1 MQYVIAYIV
10 AIVVFCVIDTLWI
23 GTFAQDFYNEQ
34 IGHLRGKV
42 NWGAAIVFYLMYIA
56 GIVIIAVH
64 PALISG
70 SVKTAVIY
78 GALFGFFC
86 YATYDLTNYATLK
99 GWPLKMV
106 IVDIIWG
113 VFLTTSIAT
122 AAAWAALKFG

>member
-1 MQYVIAYIV
+1 
-10 AIVVFCVIDTLWI
+10 
-23 GTFAQDFYNEQ
+23 
-34 IGHLRGKV
+34 V
-42 NWGAAIVFYLMYIA
+42 NWGAAVVFYLMYIA
-56 GIVIIAVH
+56 GIIIIAVH
-64 PALISG
+64 PALVSG
-70 SVKTAVIY
+70 SVKTAAIY

-106 IVDIIWG
+106 IVDITWG